1 MRQHAGRLRKA
12 QSLTPEVKG
21 ELATRQGGGA
31 ATGCG
36 AWIPRTAA
44 GAPSTREQANR
55 LYMSPSVGGGGAA
68 PSNQHAGG
76 HLLGAVGRCSTQGQH
91 RRRTRACGAA
101 GHLLGAAGHHSAQGG
116 NHGWSHSDN
125 HPHGAS
131 SRRFAPR

>member
-55 LYMSPSVGGGGAA
+55 LYMSPSVGGGRAA
-68 PSNQHAGG
+68 PSNWHAG
-76 HLLGAVGRCSTQGQH
+76 GRCSTQRQH
-91 RRRTRACGAA
+91 CRSTRACGAA
-101 GHLLGAAGHHSAQGG
+101 HHSAQKG
-116 NHGWSHSDN
+116 NHGRRRSDN
-125 HPHGAS
+125 HPHEAAS
-131 SRRFAPR
+131 RLSAPR